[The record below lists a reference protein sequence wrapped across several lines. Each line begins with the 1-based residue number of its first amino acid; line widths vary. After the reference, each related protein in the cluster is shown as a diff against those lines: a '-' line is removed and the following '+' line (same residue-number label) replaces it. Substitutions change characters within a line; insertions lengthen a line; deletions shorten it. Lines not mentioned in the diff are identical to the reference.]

1 MHVLTDQFQYY
12 FYIITERVNYFI
24 IKEMKIRAWLLFFV
38 LFFTSQAV
46 RSPEIDFQTKF
57 ARIRRVLN
65 YLERQHYEMEFFRFI
80 TDLGRSESLNN
91 WFCIN
96 RIGCFGEWQFAEAT
110 LHCLGFRHITLQKF
124 RQDPWIFPREM
135 QQKALESLIRVNLAL
150 LRDYEHFIGDTINGT
165 VVTKS
170 GLIAAAHLGGAG
182 SAKRFLRSGGFVN
195 SKDALGTSIQDYMRK
210 FRDYDLE

>member
-1 MHVLTDQFQYY
+1 MPWFNLFQHY
-12 FYIITERVNYFI
+12 FYIMAERVDYLKLFV
-24 IKEMKIRAWLLFFV
+24 MKTRAWLLFFV
-38 LFFTSQAV
+38 LFFTSHAV
-46 RSPEIDFQTKF
+46 RSPEVDFQIKF
-57 ARIRRVLN
+57 ARIRQALN
-65 YLERQHYEMEFFRFI
+65 YLERQHYEMEFFRFV

-96 RIGCFGEWQFAEAT
+96 RIGCFGEWQFAEST
-110 LHCLGFRHITLQKF
+110 LHCLGFRHITLNKF
-124 RQDPWIFPREM
+124 RQDPSIFPREM

-165 VVTKS
+165 IVTKS

-182 SAKRFLRSGGFVN
+182 STKRYLRSGGNVN
-195 SKDALGTSIQDYMRK
+195 SKDALGTSIHDYMGK